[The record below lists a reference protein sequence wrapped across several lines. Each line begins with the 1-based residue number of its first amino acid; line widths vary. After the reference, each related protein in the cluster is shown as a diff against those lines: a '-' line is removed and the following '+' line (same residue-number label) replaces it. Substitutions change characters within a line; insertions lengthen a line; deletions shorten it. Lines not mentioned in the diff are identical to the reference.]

1 MLQILTRS
9 TRTEKL
15 DTDFT
20 DFHGLFFSVQNR
32 VNLRAISF
40 LVSFVLFVV
49 GRSHYEAGRL
59 FQSGAENRTPGRSAN
74 AKPWQGGEALNL
86 IFGKL

>member
-9 TRTEKL
+9 TQTEKL

-40 LVSFVLFVV
+40 LVSFVLFVI
-49 GRSHYEAGRL
+49 GRPHYELGCP
-59 FQSGAENRTPGRSAN
+59 FQSGAENRTPRRSRVSQ
-74 AKPWQGGEALNL
+74 PHWR
-86 IFGKL
+86 